1 MTAPLIPLDNL
12 GRVSQGVTL
21 SRYNSDSGSA
31 YRVINVGDLESLY
44 VKNFQNEARLD
55 IPDIHRYQLFEDDVV
70 IAIRGTLL
78 KASVV
83 TADSKGSICNQN
95 TVFFRLNENK
105 EQVNPLYL
113 AALFRSDYFKQE
125 VSAKYQRSTTSL
137 SAIRVTDVR
146 ALKIPIPTLDTQN
159 QLAQLFLSM
168 EKVKEV
174 TLSMLESRQKL
185 AEIGLLKAIKY
196 NHV

>member
-1 MTAPLIPLDNL
+1 MTPPLIPLNDL
-12 GRVSQGVTL
+12 GQVSQGVTL
-21 SRYNSDSGSA
+21 SRYSSDSGST

-44 VKNFQNEARLD
+44 VKNVQNEARLN
-55 IPDIHRYQLFEDDVV
+55 IPGIHRYQLLEDDVV

-83 TADSKGSICNQN
+83 TADAKASICNQN
-95 TVFFRLNENK
+95 TVFFRLSENK

-125 VSAKYQRSTTSL
+125 VSANYQRSTTSL
-137 SAIRVTDVR
+137 SAIRVSDVR
-146 ALKIPIPTLDTQN
+146 ALEIPVPNLDIQN
-159 QLAQLFLSM
+159 QLAQLFLSI

-174 TLSMLESRQKL
+174 TLSTLESRQKL
-185 AEIGLLKAIKY
+185 AEIGLLKAIKI
-196 NHV
+196 

>member
-137 SAIRVTDVR
+137 PAIRVTDVR
-146 ALKIPIPTLDTQN
+146 ALKIPMPTLDTQN
-159 QLAQLFLSM
+159 QIAQLFLSM

>member
-1 MTAPLIPLDNL
+1 MTPPLIPLDDL
-12 GRVSQGVTL
+12 GQVSQGVTL
-21 SRYNSDSGSA
+21 SRYSSDFGGT

-44 VKNFQNEARLD
+44 VKNVQNEARLD
-55 IPDIHRYQLFEDDVV
+55 ISSIHRYQLREDDVV

-95 TVFFRLNENK
+95 TVFFRLSENK

-125 VSAKYQRSTTSL
+125 VSANYQRSTTSL
-137 SAIRVTDVR
+137 SAIRVSDVR
-146 ALKIPIPTLDTQN
+146 ALEIPIPNLDIQN
-159 QLAQLFLSM
+159 QLAQLFLSI

-174 TLSMLESRQKL
+174 TLSALESRQKL
-185 AEIGLLKAIKY
+185 AEIGLLNAIKY

>member
-105 EQVNPLYL
+105 EKVNPLYL

-146 ALKIPIPTLDTQN
+146 ALKIPMPTLDTQN

-168 EKVKEV
+168 EKEV

>member
-1 MTAPLIPLDNL
+1 MTPPLIQLNDL
-12 GRVSQGVTL
+12 GQVSQGVTL
-21 SRYNSDSGSA
+21 SRYSSDFGSA
-31 YRVINVGDLESLY
+31 YRVINVGDLDSLY
-44 VKNFQNEARLD
+44 VKNVQNEARLD
-55 IPDIHRYQLFEDDVV
+55 IPGINRYQLREDDVV

-95 TVFFRLNENK
+95 TVFFRLTKNK

-125 VSAKYQRSTTSL
+125 VSANYQRSTTSL
-137 SAIRVTDVR
+137 SAIRVSDVR
-146 ALKIPIPTLDTQN
+146 ALKIPVPNLDIQN
-159 QLAQLFLSM
+159 QLAQLFLSI

-174 TLSMLESRQKL
+174 TLSTIESRQKL
-185 AEIGLLKAIKY
+185 AKIGLLNAIK
-196 NHV
+196 